1 MVKNSIWKLI
11 AAYFKPS
18 GTSDNFGDGAR
29 LSGFLLFALWVI
41 RFNTGWKL
49 AVNNA
54 YETGGHTGGSQHYK
68 ANAADFRFITDTP
81 YPDQIKRVE
90 EILRDWQ
97 LWGFVGLGIYP
108 DWNRPGF
115 HIDARGRKARWGY
128 IAGKMVSYEA
138 ARDHATTA

>member
-1 MVKNSIWKLI
+1 VVKNSIWKLI

-54 YETGGHTGGSQHYK
+54 YE
-68 ANAADFRFITDTP
+68 TDTP